1 MKECY
6 DLLKKYHNIL
16 TRQQIQTFK
25 GQIRSGDYIGFKKG
39 LNKIIKRGIKWNLV
53 KD

>member
-25 GQIRSGDYIGFKKG
+25 GQIKSGDYIGFKKG
-39 LNKIIKRGIKWNLV
+39 LKKVLKEMIK
-53 KD
+53 